1 MNPDGNF
8 YNLEILSTVAC
19 ELWEKQRQEKLQQH
33 ISERQRQE
41 ELLQLKRQRQQEFP
55 GSLMYY
61 QETKKMKKESSPVQ
75 HQSTPHWLLHF
86 IHFKRASQP
95 VFLFSKVL
103 TKSDVDKRQARLLLN
118 HQAADRMAAQLNGNE
133 MSLVNADK
141 LEVMVI
147 DRQGRV
153 HSMGYKKYDSGVHRF
168 FSGWVELCDCLG
180 LKPCVH
186 SVHLW
191 SFRVEVDTEDGED
204 GEEMKKSQF
213 WLAIESTSA

>member
-19 ELWEKQRQEKLQQH
+19 KLWEKQRQEEELQQE

-41 ELLQLKRQRQQEFP
+41 EVLQLKRQRQQEFP
-55 GSLMYY
+55 RSLMYY
-61 QETKKMKKESSPVQ
+61 QETKKMKESTPVQ
-75 HQSTPHWLLHF
+75 HQSPPHWLLHF

-118 HQAADRMAAQLNGNE
+118 HQAVARMAAQLNGNE
-133 MSLVNADK
+133 MRLVNEDK

-147 DRQGRV
+147 DMHGRV

-168 FSGWVELCDCLG
+168 FSGWVELCECLG
-180 LKPCVH
+180 LKSCVH

-191 SFRVEVDTEDGED
+191 SFRVEVDAEDGED
-204 GEEMKKSQF
+204 GEEKMSQF
-213 WLAIESTSA
+213 WLAIESTGA